1 MAVKQQLAQQAKVL
15 GIVAVAMA
23 AGAPVQ
29 AFAAPALP
37 YGPDT
42 CIQGLVWREARPGD
56 TVCVSP
62 GFRAR
67 TAAENAAPYAN
78 KVPASIN
85 CVSGFVW
92 REAFDGD
99 IICVTP
105 DIRQQNWNANAA
117 AQSNF
122 QRNQPS

>member
-1 MAVKQQLAQQAKVL
+1 MTIKLTARTLAQTAAIAAAL
-15 GIVAVAMA
+15 TAV
-23 AGAPVQ
+23 
-29 AFAAPALP
+29 AAPAPALAAPDLP

-42 CIQGLVWREARPGD
+42 CIQGLVWREARAGD
-56 TVCVSP
+56 TVCVTP
-62 GFRAR
+62 GFRSS
-67 TAAENAAPYAN
+67 TAAQNSAPYAN

-105 DIRQQNWNANAA
+105 DIRSQNWAANAA
-117 AQSNF
+117 AQRNY
-122 QRNQPS
+122 QRNN

>member
-1 MAVKQQLAQQAKVL
+1 MATKHALAQSAKVL
-15 GIVAVAMA
+15 GIIA
-23 AGAPVQ
+23 AGLAVGT
-29 AFAAPALP
+29 PALATADPGLP

-42 CIQGLVWREARPGD
+42 CVQGLVWREARPGD
-56 TVCVSP
+56 TVCVTP

-67 TAAENAAPYAN
+67 TATENSAPYAN

-105 DIRQQNWNANAA
+105 DIRQQNWNANAS

-122 QRNQPS
+122 QRNRTN